1 MKLIKIVQCLAFLLC
16 LIFQLLLF
24 FLKNRHQIS
33 HILYKKVNLNKIKL
47 EESLASPTFLQL
59 IGTDENQVNYLVFK
73 FTIT

>member
-1 MKLIKIVQCLAFLLC
+1 MSCVFVVFNISTFAA
-16 LIFQLLLF
+16 F

-73 FTIT
+73 FTIN

>member
-33 HILYKKVNLNKIKL
+33 HILCKKVNLNKIKL

-73 FTIT
+73 FTIN

>member
-1 MKLIKIVQCLAFLLC
+1 MSCFFVVFNISTFAV
-16 LIFQLLLF
+16 F

-73 FTIT
+73 FTIN